1 MPYDEFKAAH
11 QKAVKQ
17 AQAIRSPGNSYHQW
31 QVRVDAAILNQ
42 CLRNLFCQHIQ
53 IIAFASFFLDRA
65 VLLYTYA
72 MEPDPFVIGLTGNI
86 ASGKSVVLQYL
97 ANLGALAIDADQ
109 VAQETYL
116 PGNPAYE
123 PILARF
129 GSELAF
135 NDGQINRSKLG
146 RIVFRDPAAL
156 AELEAIIHP
165 LVTRKILELKDSTD
179 RAVVAIEAI
188 KLFEAGIDKH
198 CDTRWAIAANDNL
211 RLERLMEDRGLDEAA
226 AHQRIKAQSPQSDKI
241 RLADQVIYTDV
252 NFTHTYNQVFEQ
264 FSALGLSP
272 LEVLSADGEIQLSPL
287 NPKDFAIA
295 SGFMEEKTEQTW
307 EPEDLYRL
315 LGQRTVVAFYHGEE
329 LLQLMIFRI
338 EQGMAV
344 HLAHAPFRS
353 ELLPSKVSFPL
364 LKKYLTGLI
373 DMLIVT
379 KEFLSPEE
387 AKLLGF
393 TYGDD
398 QPPVH
403 PMVYHNFLRKHGL
416 MPGEVYF
423 SKIQG

>member
-1 MPYDEFKAAH
+1 
-11 QKAVKQ
+11 
-17 AQAIRSPGNSYHQW
+17 
-31 QVRVDAAILNQ
+31 
-42 CLRNLFCQHIQ
+42 
-53 IIAFASFFLDRA
+53 
-65 VLLYTYA
+65 
-72 MEPDPFVIGLTGNI
+72 MEPEPFVIGLTGNI
-86 ASGKSVVLQYL
+86 ASGKSVVLQCL
-97 ANLGALAIDADQ
+97 ANLGVLTIDADL

-129 GSELAF
+129 GSDLAL
-135 NDGQINRSKLG
+135 NDGQINRGKLG

-165 LVTRKILELKDSTD
+165 MVTREILDIIDKTKRS
-179 RAVVAIEAI
+179 VVAIEAI

-198 CDTRWAIAANDNL
+198 CDALWAIAAHDAL

-226 AHQRIKAQSPQSDKI
+226 ALTRINSQSPQSEKI
-241 RLADQVIYTDV
+241 QLADDVIYTDV
-252 NFTHTYNQVFEQ
+252 NFTHTYQQTCEK
-264 FSALGLSP
+264 FSELGLSAF
-272 LEVLSADGEIQLSPL
+272 EVTDGDIRLSPL
-287 NPKDFAIA
+287 DPKDFLIA
-295 SGFMEEKTEQTW
+295 AGYMEEKSEQTW
-307 EPEDLYRL
+307 EAENLYRL
-315 LGQRTVVAFYHGEE
+315 LGQRTVVAFYHGGE

-344 HLAHAPFRS
+344 HLAHAPFKS
-353 ELLPSKVSFPL
+353 ELLPSLVSFPL
-364 LKKYLTGLI
+364 LKKYLSGLI

-379 KEFLSPEE
+379 TEFFSPEE

-403 PMVYHNFLRKHGL
+403 PILYNNFLRKHGL

-423 SKIQG
+423 TKIQA

>member
-1 MPYDEFKAAH
+1 M
-11 QKAVKQ
+11 
-17 AQAIRSPGNSYHQW
+17 
-31 QVRVDAAILNQ
+31 
-42 CLRNLFCQHIQ
+42 Q
-53 IIAFASFFLDRA
+53 IIAFTWFFLDKA
-65 VLLYTYA
+65 VLLYTYG

-86 ASGKSVVLQYL
+86 ASGKSVVLQCL
-97 ANLGALAIDADQ
+97 ANLGVLTIDADL

-129 GSELAF
+129 GSDLAF
-135 NDGQINRSKLG
+135 SDGQINRSKLG

-156 AELEAIIHP
+156 GELEEIIHP
-165 LVTRKILELKDSTD
+165 LVRQKIVDLIETSQ
-179 RAVVAIEAI
+179 RRVVAIEAI
-188 KLFEAGIDKH
+188 KLFESGIDKQ
-198 CDTRWAIAANDNL
+198 CNTIWAIAANDAL

-226 AHQRIKAQSPQSDKI
+226 ALQRINSQSPQSEKI
-241 RLADQVIYTDV
+241 RLADQVIHTDV
-252 NFTHTYNQVFEQ
+252 NLTHTYNQVREQ

-272 LEVLSADGEIQLSPL
+272 YEVVSADDDIRLSHLDPEYF
-287 NPKDFAIA
+287 DTA
-295 SGFMEEKTEQTW
+295 SAFMEEKTGQPW
-307 EPEDLYRL
+307 EYEDLYRL
-315 LGQRTVVAFYHGEE
+315 LGQRTVVAFYHGGD
-329 LLQLMIFRI
+329 LLQLMIFHI

-353 ELLPSKVSFPL
+353 ELLPSNVSFPL
-364 LKKYLTGLI
+364 LKNYLAGLT

-403 PMVYHNFLRKHGL
+403 PLLYNNFLRKHGL

-423 SKIQG
+423 SNIQG

>member
-1 MPYDEFKAAH
+1 M
-11 QKAVKQ
+11 
-17 AQAIRSPGNSYHQW
+17 
-31 QVRVDAAILNQ
+31 
-42 CLRNLFCQHIQ
+42 
-53 IIAFASFFLDRA
+53 
-65 VLLYTYA
+65 LYTYA

-252 NFTHTYNQVFEQ
+252 NFTYTYNQVFEQ

-272 LEVLSADGEIQLSPL
+272 LEVLSADGEIRLSPL

>member
-1 MPYDEFKAAH
+1 M
-11 QKAVKQ
+11 
-17 AQAIRSPGNSYHQW
+17 
-31 QVRVDAAILNQ
+31 
-42 CLRNLFCQHIQ
+42 
-53 IIAFASFFLDRA
+53 
-65 VLLYTYA
+65 YTYA
-72 MEPDPFVIGLTGNI
+72 MQPEPFVIGLTGNI
-86 ASGKSVVLQYL
+86 ASGKSVVLQCL
-97 ANLGALAIDADQ
+97 ANLGVLTIDADL

-123 PILARF
+123 PILSRF
-129 GSELAF
+129 GSDLAL
-135 NDGQINRSKLG
+135 NDGQINRGKLG

-156 AELEAIIHP
+156 GELEAMIHP
-165 LVTRKILELKDSTD
+165 LVTQKLLEIIGKTKRKVI
-179 RAVVAIEAI
+179 AIEAI

-198 CDTRWAIAANDNL
+198 CDALWAIAANDAL
-211 RLERLMEDRGLDEAA
+211 RLERLMVDRGLDEAA
-226 AHQRIKAQSPQSDKI
+226 SLQRIHSQSPQSEKI
-241 RLADQVIYTDV
+241 KLADQVIYTDV

-264 FSALGLSP
+264 FSALDLSP
-272 LEVLSADGEIQLSPL
+272 CEVSVGDIRLSHLE
-287 NPKDFAIA
+287 PKDFATA
-295 SGFMEEKTEQTW
+295 SDFMEEKTGQTW
-307 EPEDLYRL
+307 DSEDLYRL
-315 LGQRTVVAFYHGEE
+315 LGQRTVVAFYYCGE
-329 LLQLMIFRI
+329 LVQLMIFRI

-353 ELLPSKVSFPL
+353 DLLPSKVSFPL
-364 LKKYLTGLI
+364 LKQYLSGLT

-403 PMVYHNFLRKHGL
+403 SVLYNNFLRKHGL

>member
-1 MPYDEFKAAH
+1 
-11 QKAVKQ
+11 
-17 AQAIRSPGNSYHQW
+17 
-31 QVRVDAAILNQ
+31 
-42 CLRNLFCQHIQ
+42 
-53 IIAFASFFLDRA
+53 
-65 VLLYTYA
+65 
-72 MEPDPFVIGLTGNI
+72 MEPEPCVIGLTGNI

-97 ANLGALAIDADQ
+97 ANLGALTIDADL

-116 PGNPAYE
+116 PGYPAYE

-129 GSELAF
+129 GSDLASS
-135 NDGQINRSKLG
+135 DGQINRSKLG

-156 AELEAIIHP
+156 GELEAIIHP
-165 LVTRKILELKDSTD
+165 LVTKKILEIINTTQRSII
-179 RAVVAIEAI
+179 AIEAI
-188 KLFEAGIDKH
+188 KLFEAGIDKQ
-198 CDTRWAIAANDNL
+198 CNAIWAIAANDAL
-211 RLERLMEDRGLDEAA
+211 RLERLMEDRGLDEVAA
-226 AHQRIKAQSPQSDKI
+226 LTRINAQSPQSEKVK
-241 RLADQVIYTDV
+241 LADQVIYTDV
-252 NFTHTYNQVFEQ
+252 NFTHTYNQVYEQ

-272 LEVLSADGEIQLSPL
+272 FEVTDGDIRLSHLD
-287 NPKDFAIA
+287 PKNFAIA
-295 SGFMEEKTEQTW
+295 ADFMEEKTEQTW

-315 LGQRTVVAFYHGEE
+315 LGQRTVVAFYHGGE

-364 LKKYLTGLI
+364 LKKYFAGLI

-403 PMVYHNFLRKHGL
+403 PILYNNFLRKHGL

-423 SKIQG
+423 SKI